1 MHGDGVCYWMVDC
14 HDVAVIVSN
23 GRLSTLLQPQAPT
36 ATSTHCA
43 LDVHTMSDARSLL
56 RAKRQEVRVNH
67 PLASYNA
74 SGQLRCLACGISIK
88 QGTSWEGHVGSK
100 QHRMS
105 AARLREEEQRRAQE
119 EELQRQKRKASEEQS
134 DEGSEGVEAKRRRVE
149 DNGDS
154 DEEAESQPTSTRGG
168 FPADFFSDPSRAPPP
183 PSEDE
188 DEEDAE
194 APEGAP
200 ATTASAPAKSAMD
213 EEWERFQAAVV
224 NAPDL
229 HETYE
234 RATIVAEPVLAPE
247 VPEGFPPQ
255 SGDGA
260 ADGENTAVD
269 EAELRRRKEQE
280 ERELIMDRLL
290 EEERAQEEAD
300 AKVTLLKSRLEA
312 VRRQREARKAAK
324 AKGGKT

>member
-1 MHGDGVCYWMVDC
+1 MTSLN
-14 HDVAVIVSN
+14 IVSH
-23 GRLSTLLQPQAPT
+23 GRLRRSYLQPQAPA

-43 LDVHTMSDARSLL
+43 LDVLTMSDARSLL

-119 EELQRQKRKASEEQS
+119 EELQKQKRKASEEQS

-154 DEEAESQPTSTRGG
+154 DEEDEPRPTPAASTRGG

-188 DEEDAE
+188 DDADAE

-200 ATTASAPAKSAMD
+200 ATTASAPAKSAID

-224 NAPDL
+224 NAPDV

-247 VPEGFPPQ
+247 VPEGFPPP
-255 SGDGA
+255 SADGA
-260 ADGENTAVD
+260 ADGESTAVD

>member
-1 MHGDGVCYWMVDC
+1 
-14 HDVAVIVSN
+14 
-23 GRLSTLLQPQAPT
+23 
-36 ATSTHCA
+36 
-43 LDVHTMSDARSLL
+43 MSDARSLL
-56 RAKRQEVRVNH
+56 RAKRQEVRVTH
-67 PLASYNA
+67 PLASYTA
-74 SGQLRCLACGISIK
+74 SGQLRCLACGTSIK

-119 EELQRQKRKASEEQS
+119 EELQRQKRKASEEES
-134 DEGSEGVEAKRRRVE
+134 DEGDEGIEAKRRRVE
-149 DNGDS
+149 EHS
-154 DEEAESQPTSTRGG
+154 DEDEDDEPQPAPARGG

-183 PSEDE
+183 PSDDEE
-188 DEEDAE
+188 DEEAA
-194 APEGAP
+194 APGPTTNAP
-200 ATTASAPAKSAMD
+200 ARSAID

-234 RATIVAEPVLAPE
+234 RATIIAEPMLAPE

-255 SGDGA
+255 AADGA
-260 ADGENTAVD
+260 ADGEAAVVD
-269 EAELRRRKEQE
+269 EADLRRRKEQE

-290 EEERAQEEAD
+290 DEERAQEEAD

-324 AKGGKT
+324 ARDGKT